1 MSDTTPLA
9 HRTLGDES
17 TFDQSIGDTTSN
29 VSLFHKGDDSL
40 LSNVLLGHNDA
51 ASTLQALRTSQTEG
65 ESESVAQIQAQLNQ
79 LQKLN
84 DVFESYEQALTGS
97 LGQMETFSQK
107 IRETDALLDTYLNL
121 LTQAER
127 RRMQLADQQWQGTT
141 KEAEML
147 AVQKEEEQR
156 KAAAAALKASRTTG
170 MTASR
175 SDRLHA
181 STTRHSAL
189 PTRTGG
195 HTRTTRAQ
203 APTTSA
209 RTTSATG
216 RTATGPRVGTSTPQA
231 ENRRAPTRPG
241 SGIPV
246 RGHPAR

>member
-1 MSDTTPLA
+1 
-9 HRTLGDES
+9 
-17 TFDQSIGDTTSN
+17 
-29 VSLFHKGDDSL
+29 
-40 LSNVLLGHNDA
+40 
-51 ASTLQALRTSQTEG
+51 
-65 ESESVAQIQAQLNQ
+65 
-79 LQKLN
+79 
-84 DVFESYEQALTGS
+84 
-97 LGQMETFSQK
+97 
-107 IRETDALLDTYLNL
+107 
-121 LTQAER
+121 
-127 RRMQLADQQWQGTT
+127 
-141 KEAEML
+141 ML

-216 RTATGPRVGTSTPQA
+216 RTATGTRVGTSTRTSKASLTHYSPS
-231 ENRRAPTRPG
+231 RKPKSPYKTRFWYPCSWTPG
-241 SGIPV
+241 TLILIEYFV
-246 RGHPAR
+246 R

>member
-97 LGQMETFSQK
+97 LGQMEVRAFICSFQTFSQK

-141 KEAEML
+141 KVSIL
-147 AVQKEEEQR
+147 QR
-156 KAAAAALKASRTTG
+156 LT
-170 MTASR
+170 
-175 SDRLHA
+175 
-181 STTRHSAL
+181 
-189 PTRTGG
+189 
-195 HTRTTRAQ
+195 
-203 APTTSA
+203 
-209 RTTSATG
+209 
-216 RTATGPRVGTSTPQA
+216 
-231 ENRRAPTRPG
+231 
-241 SGIPV
+241 
-246 RGHPAR
+246 